1 MFNQQ
6 PADQSGNTVFG
17 NINDPNN
24 TLVQFTSTQV
34 LVTPAQ
40 GQSRI
45 ESDPDNI
52 LNNLITTIP
61 GFATSQAIFNLD
73 ATADGSAAIIAG
85 DQFGNFFNFNLPLS
99 GSGQNFFTLTGT
111 AGELIFGVGI
121 FSNVGL
127 GDVSQVRFGE
137 TFAVPPGTTPF
148 AMYQAPLL
156 ALDFPVCSW
165 PAAAFSLGRAEGG
178 CAIARRAPWPQPARS
193 RLSKTSPPTSPGKA
207 TSPWGT
213 RCREAVGWVREAHP
227 CPTTH

>member
-1 MFNQQ
+1 MGKWGLAVGTALLMSIASGAQATIIFDPTPAGTGNNVVFNQQ
-6 PADQSGNTVFG
+6 PPAQSGTTVFG

-24 TLVQFTSTQV
+24 TLVQFQSTQT

-45 ESDPDNI
+45 ESNPDNI

-61 GFATSQAIFNLD
+61 GFATTQAIFNLD

-127 GDVSQVRFGE
+127 GDVSQVRFGD

-148 AMYQAPLL
+148 QVPGPVAGAGLPGLLIACGGLL
-156 ALDFPVCSW
+156 AW
-165 PAAAFSLGRAEGG
+165 
-178 CAIARRAPWPQPARS
+178 ARRRRMSHCSTPQGSA
-193 RLSKTSPPTSPGKA
+193 A
-207 TSPWGT
+207 
-213 RCREAVGWVREAHP
+213 
-227 CPTTH
+227 

>member
-1 MFNQQ
+1 MVNWKSAVGAALLMSIASAAQATIIFDPTPAGTGNNVVYNQQ
-6 PADQSGNTVFG
+6 PSNQSGTTVFG
-17 NINDPNN
+17 NITDPNN
-24 TLVQFTSTQV
+24 TVVQFQSTQT

-40 GQSRI
+40 GQART
-45 ESDPDNI
+45 ESSPDNV

-61 GFATSQAIFNLD
+61 GFATAQAVFNLD

-127 GDVSQVRFGE
+127 GDVSQVRFGD

-148 AMYQAPLL
+148 QVPGPIAGAGLPGLLVACGGLL
-156 ALDFPVCSW
+156 AW
-165 PAAAFSLGRAEGG
+165 
-178 CAIARRAPWPQPARS
+178 ARRRRMSHCSTPQGSA
-193 RLSKTSPPTSPGKA
+193 A
-207 TSPWGT
+207 
-213 RCREAVGWVREAHP
+213 
-227 CPTTH
+227 

>member
-1 MFNQQ
+1 MRPLFNQQ
-6 PADQSGNTVFG
+6 PPAQSGTTVFG

-24 TLVQFTSTQV
+24 TLVQFQSTQT

-45 ESDPDNI
+45 ESDPDNA

-73 ATADGSAAIIAG
+73 ATADSSATIIAG
-85 DQFGNFFNFNLPLS
+85 DQLGHFFNFNLPLS

-137 TFAVPPGTTPF
+137 LAAVPPAQPRLL
-148 AMYQAPLL
+148 YLAPLW
-156 ALDFPVCSW
+156 ARDFPACSW
-165 PAAAFSLGRAEGG
+165 PAAAFSPGG
-178 CAIARRAPWPQPARS
+178 DAGKSQPK
-193 RLSKTSPPTSPGKA
+193 RLSPERRIDDPHKQTPLDDADWEIKM
-207 TSPWGT
+207 T
-213 RCREAVGWVREAHP
+213 RRPLAELCEMVA
-227 CPTTH
+227 